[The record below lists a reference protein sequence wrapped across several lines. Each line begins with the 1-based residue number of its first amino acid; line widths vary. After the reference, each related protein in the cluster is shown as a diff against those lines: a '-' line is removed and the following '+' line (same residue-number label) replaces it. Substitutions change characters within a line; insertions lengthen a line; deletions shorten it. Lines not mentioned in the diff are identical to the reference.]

1 MCVGGG
7 WLWVSDVENWLL
19 MVATLSVKKL
29 AKSLAVGEE
38 VEGGGGGQIKEEE
51 VVNDFR
57 VSEVLLILF

>member
-1 MCVGGG
+1 M
-7 WLWVSDVENWLL
+7 SDVKNWLL

-29 AKSLAVGEE
+29 AKSLPVGEE
-38 VEGGGGGQIKEEE
+38 VEGGGGGQIKEEK